1 MNNLTKIGCLL
12 LVFLPLSGA
21 KAVEIPDYITQI
33 DDVAANICP
42 IINNLSSQATGATS
56 AEADARVK
64 QQLRRD
70 LAAAAYGQAIA
81 TRAQLQQQAVA
92 DVAKQ
97 GVDAILSS
105 LKYKKEIMADKIQ
118 PALISIAERLNS
130 IVSMEASIAALE
142 GTMMFTDLPKDDTDV
157 FKRCSQDDEEEK

>member
-42 IINNLSSQATGATS
+42 IINNLSSRATGATS

-64 QQLRRD
+64 QQLRRE

-81 TRAQLQQQAVA
+81 TRAQLQQQAFSNMIL
-92 DVAKQ
+92 
-97 GVDAILSS
+97 DAALSVII
-105 LKYKKEIMADKIQ
+105 KDKKKIMADKIQ

-157 FKRCSQDDEEEK
+157 FERCSQKDEEEK